1 MTFLVLRSALH
12 SRLALVCIAV
22 GAAAGALSVS
32 ARAEELSFPKA
43 KARTLDNGLRV
54 IVVEDRDIPN
64 CALYVHWNVGSRNE
78 RPGITGI
85 AHMFEHMMFMGS
97 EKYGA
102 RFDPIMEAVGGSN
115 NAWTS
120 RDQTV
125 YTDWFPSSAL
135 SQILSMEAD
144 RMRGMIF
151 DPAVVDSERGVVAS
165 ERRLSMEEP
174 VEQLRE
180 QVWAAAYVAHPYQWD
195 VLGWPSD
202 IAAWTKQDL
211 ETFFATYYTPQ
222 NALVVLVG
230 DVDTKTALRLI
241 ESTMGTIPRGPV
253 TSDPVTSDPVTSD
266 PVTSDPVTSG
276 PVTSG
281 PVTPVV
287 VTPVVVTP
295 VVVTVEPEQKGER
308 RVTHEAPAGT
318 LPEVI
323 ALWHVPRSR
332 HRDTPALEVLEHLL
346 LSGESSRLHRLLV
359 DEQELCLSVGGGLQG
374 LQFDP
379 SVFAVECTLR
389 AGGETENVERLVYA
403 ELARIATDGPTDA
416 ELSAAIAKLRVR
428 FLRRLRTIDG
438 KAGLIGETAVF
449 FGTWRMLRWRLEA
462 IQNVSG
468 DDVKRVAA
476 HYFRKRNRTVGTLAI
491 AIASASEDKAE

>member
-1 MTFLVLRSALH
+1 MNSRVLRSVLR
-12 SRLALVCIAV
+12 SRVALVCIAV
-22 GAAAGALSVS
+22 GAVTSALSVP

-102 RFDPIMEAVGGSN
+102 RFDPIMESVGGSN

-135 SQILSMEAD
+135 AQILSMEAD
-144 RMRGMIF
+144 RMRGMVF
-151 DPAVVDSERGVVAS
+151 DPEVVDSERGVVAS

-241 ESTMGTIPRGPV
+241 EDTMGAIP
-253 TSDPVTSDPVTSD
+253 SS
-266 PVTSDPVTSG
+266 PVTSG

-281 PVTPVV
+281 PVTSGP
-287 VTPVVVTP
+287 VTP

-318 LPEVI
+318 LPELI

-346 LSGESSRLHRLLV
+346 LSGESSRLHRVLV

-374 LQFDP
+374 LQFDA

-389 AGGETENVERLVYA
+389 EGGETANVERLVYA

-438 KAGLIGETAVF
+438 KAELIGETAVF
-449 FGTWRMLRWRLEA
+449 FGTWRMLPWRLEA

-476 HYFRKRNRTVGTLAI
+476 HYFRKRNRTVGTLDI